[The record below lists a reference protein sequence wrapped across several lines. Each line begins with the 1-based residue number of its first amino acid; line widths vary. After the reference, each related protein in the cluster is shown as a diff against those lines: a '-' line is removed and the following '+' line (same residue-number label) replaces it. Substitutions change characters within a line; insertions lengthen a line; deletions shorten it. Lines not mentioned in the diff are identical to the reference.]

1 MYIII
6 IIISILHL
14 MKHGSPFV
22 VDSEDARKDLQ
33 LTELHVQDTLFV
45 VVEQLHTQKKT
56 PVTKF

>member
-1 MYIII
+1 
-6 IIISILHL
+6 

-45 VVEQLHTQKKT
+45 VVEQLHTQNKI